1 MTFRKKTSEDL
12 LASSIFSKFNIH
24 SNKILKKKNSKQ
36 LPKKLIEKLIIKK
49 YKTSYLH
56 KYKTKE
62 LIDLIVRL
70 NNKRINKKEN
80 IIADSIILILAKR
93 YMTYE
98 STIKNHQKK
107 DPAKIIDDI
116 LFPSKTITSVAG
128 TNLFTIVTWKQL
140 NIEIRDRK
148 PNNILFKKIINGT
161 PSNHKIIKKKLDDLH
176 LGMTTRKILKRFGCI
191 ELEESY
197 NHPLKKK
204 DQVSR
209 LNKALKNLFKIPS
222 RNNPFYWKKNKLF
235 TDITITAFD
244 SNNTP
249 ILPFK

>member
-1 MTFRKKTSEDL
+1 MNKKEITISISIVSI
-12 LASSIFSKFNIH
+12 LAQRYKAY
-24 SNKILKKKNSKQ
+24 KT
-36 LPKKLIEKLIIKK
+36 IIKK
-49 YKTSYLH
+49 Y
-56 KYKTKE
+56 TKKPPSE
-62 LIDLIVRL
+62 
-70 NNKRINKKEN
+70 
-80 IIADSIILILAKR
+80 
-93 YMTYE
+93 T
-98 STIKNHQKK
+98 
-107 DPAKIIDDI
+107 IDDI